1 MERIYEYDVAFACSE
16 NVENMTKKEK
26 KMNME

>member
-16 NVENMTKKEK
+16 NAENMTKKEK
-26 KMNME
+26 KG